1 MRMTIAAV
9 AGLALL
15 ALTAALLSRGA
26 QAHEGHTSITL
37 LADGLAGLTGGAIGP
52 DGAIYVVDAG
62 TGGENIIQLP
72 EEFGGGEAN
81 WGLTARIIR
90 IDPEVGD
97 VTTAASNLPSFESA
111 DGAFSAADVEFLGG
125 QMYWLLTGSV
135 NELGIDEWP
144 NGVYRV
150 TGGDDDEH
158 DLVADISAFNDA
170 NPVDFPDAAPGG
182 NPFALQARGAGFI
195 VSDGNFNRLLQ
206 VQTTG
211 SISLLAQFDNVVP
224 TGLEHSASGTLFN
237 TWFSAFPHDPGDSKL
252 VSVSVPGG
260 NVSELAAGPAQL
272 IDVEQAEDGT
282 LYVLQFGDQQTDEN
296 APPSPTGRIY
306 RVEDDGDLT
315 ALVDGFTMATSL
327 HFSDDTAYVTTL
339 LGEVWQIEDFS
350 SIQPLPEPTPAPT
363 EQPTTAPQPTPTVG
377 GGVTAPDTGSGGY
390 RRDGAASGGL
400 LAIALA
406 CTLALTGMGAVAFA
420 SKRPR

>member
-1 MRMTIAAV
+1 MTIAAV